1 MKKKEIK
8 DLIESNLRQ
17 RVLGNT
23 NPVKLGRCFE
33 FLNNWYGF
41 KHGAPFFQ
49 GNQYIEV
56 KSKLFTSPNTDEPS
70 TQKEL
75 AESYG
80 ITKQTMNNYM
90 RMANMIP
97 ELEDLVDTNIVMAK
111 CAVYYLPNISCT
123 CVYFDCKSIYEC
135 GCGIVRVRGFRGWI
149 WGLEC
154 VVCICLLKNIFDVY
168 TAHSRQIQ

>member
-1 MKKKEIK
+1 MGRKNEFRLTITICDLKRLFFMLVYIASFNFAGILNFRQNMKHWQRQNIQSSERALK

-41 KHGAPFFQ
+41 KHGASSFQ
-49 GNQYIEV
+49 GNQHIEV
-56 KSKLFTSPNTDEPS
+56 NGKLFNSPNNTEPS

-80 ITKQTMNNYM
+80 ISQQTMNNYM
-90 RMANMIP
+90 RMASMIP
-97 ELEDLVDTNIVMAK
+97 ELEDV
-111 CAVYYLPNISCT
+111 
-123 CVYFDCKSIYEC
+123 
-135 GCGIVRVRGFRGWI
+135 
-149 WGLEC
+149 
-154 VVCICLLKNIFDVY
+154 
-168 TAHSRQIQ
+168 